1 MGGAI
6 VEGWR
11 AAGVNLSNLVVIR
24 PSGAPVEGARV
35 VRTVAEA
42 GAPPRMLV
50 LAMKPQK
57 LDEIAPDLRRWLTS
71 RATVV
76 SMLAGV
82 EAASL
87 RDRFRGAGAIV
98 RIMPNIPVAIRRGVV
113 GLYSADADEAVRQE
127 LSNLFGPLGY
137 APWVNDEARLAAL
150 GSVAGAGPA
159 YVARFIDA
167 LAKAGE
173 GRGLSRELASTLAL
187 ETVLGTAWLA
197 ASTGEGMEAIA
208 KRVASPNGTTE
219 AGLAV
224 LDRDS
229 VFDQLIAVT
238 IHAAA
243 RRGAELAEEARSPSL
258 A

>member
-1 MGGAI
+1 MTSGPSLPLPTWFVGCGQMGGAI

-24 PSGAPVEGARV
+24 PSGTPVEGARV

-42 GAPPRMLV
+42 GAPPRMVV

-87 RDRFRGAGAIV
+87 RNRFSGAGAIV

-113 GLYSADADEAVRQE
+113 GLYSADADEAVR
-127 LSNLFGPLGY
+127 
-137 APWVNDEARLAAL
+137 
-150 GSVAGAGPA
+150 
-159 YVARFIDA
+159 
-167 LAKAGE
+167 
-173 GRGLSRELASTLAL
+173 
-187 ETVLGTAWLA
+187 
-197 ASTGEGMEAIA
+197 
-208 KRVASPNGTTE
+208 
-219 AGLAV
+219 
-224 LDRDS
+224 
-229 VFDQLIAVT
+229 
-238 IHAAA
+238 
-243 RRGAELAEEARSPSL
+243 
-258 A
+258 